1 MQLTIGFVGVTANI
15 SDCLS
20 EAMSSTLI
28 RTALKPDSVMVN
40 ISHFDRDVL
49 SSSLSPV
56 TRQNV
61 GFSLIGKA
69 SVCATEDQGSN
80 PGVNQQMKCGLV

>member
-1 MQLTIGFVGVTANI
+1 
-15 SDCLS
+15 
-20 EAMSSTLI
+20 
-28 RTALKPDSVMVN
+28 MVN
-40 ISHFDRDVL
+40 ISHFDCDVL

-56 TRQNV
+56 TKEKNV

>member
-20 EAMSSTLI
+20 DAMSSTLI
-28 RTALKPDSVMVN
+28 RTALPDSVMVN
-40 ISHFDRDVL
+40 ISHFECDVL

-56 TRQNV
+56 TKNNM
-61 GFSLIGKA
+61 LA
-69 SVCATEDQGSN
+69 LA
-80 PGVNQQMKCGLV
+80 

>member
-1 MQLTIGFVGVTANI
+1 
-15 SDCLS
+15 
-20 EAMSSTLI
+20 
-28 RTALKPDSVMVN
+28 MVN